1 MRREKSKPPSR
12 ARSTPSSRNNRAVDP
27 GSRGRPLR
35 GRGAVSNPAGRFEA
49 LREEAFDDGWDARD
63 PPPQRVPTEV
73 IIDRTKSIIARN
85 DSPDIPFD
93 RSINPYRGC
102 EHGCIY
108 CFARPS
114 HAYLGY
120 SPGLDFE
127 TKIVAKPEAADLL
140 RRELRRS
147 GYQVGPLALG
157 SNTDPY
163 QPVEREHQITRQV
176 LEVLREARHPTGIVT
191 KSALILRDLDVIV
204 PMAKEGLAQVM
215 VSVTTLRR
223 DLARAMEP
231 RAAAPARRLATI
243 AALHEAGVPVG
254 VLASPMIPALNDS
267 ELEAILEAAA
277 GAGAR
282 SAGFILVRLP
292 HELKELFSEW
302 LETHVPARAAH
313 VESLIRDT
321 RGGQLYEA
329 RFGER
334 MRGQGPYAELLANRF
349 RVASRRYGLDR
360 KHPPFRL
367 DLFRP
372 PRAPGAPRSL
382 FDKVAPSR
390 EGSP

>member
-1 MRREKSKPPSR
+1 MSDAKRSGSGGRHRRANAARPRVR
-12 ARSTPSSRNNRAVDP
+12 A
-27 GSRGRPLR
+27 GK
-35 GRGAVSNPAGRFEA
+35 GRGAVANPAGGFEA

-63 PPPQRVPTEV
+63 PPPERVPTEV

-114 HAYLGY
+114 HAYLGF

-127 TKIVAKPEAADLL
+127 TKIVAKPEAAGLL
-140 RRELRRS
+140 RRELRKR
-147 GYQVGPLALG
+147 GYEVGPLALG

-163 QPVEREHQITRQV
+163 QPVERDLRITRQL
-176 LEVLREARHPTGIVT
+176 LEVLSEARHPTGIVT
-191 KSALILRDLDVIV
+191 KSALILRDLDIIV

-243 AALHEAGVPVG
+243 VALREAGVPVG
-254 VLASPMIPALNDS
+254 VLASPMIPGLNDS

-277 GAGAR
+277 DAGAG

-302 LETHVPARAAH
+302 LETHVPTRAAH

-321 RGGQLYEA
+321 RGGRLYEA

-382 FDKVAPSR
+382 FDKVAPSK

>member
-1 MRREKSKPPSR
+1 M
-12 ARSTPSSRNNRAVDP
+12 DP
-27 GSRGRPLR
+27 GDRGKSLR
-35 GRGAVSNPAGRFEA
+35 GRGALSNPAGRFERF
-49 LREEAFDDGWDARD
+49 REEAFDDGWDSRD
-63 PPPQRVPTEV
+63 PPPERVPTEV
-73 IIDRTKSIIARN
+73 IIDRTKTIIARN

-114 HAYLGY
+114 HEYLGF
-120 SPGLDFE
+120 SSGLDFE
-127 TKIVAKPEAADLL
+127 TKIVAKPEAANLL
-140 RRELRRS
+140 RRELRKP
-147 GYQVGPLALG
+147 GYRVGPLALG

-163 QPVEREHQITRQV
+163 QPVERDLRITRQI

-191 KSALILRDLDVIV
+191 KSALILRDLDIIV
-204 PMAKEGLAQVM
+204 PMAAEGLARVM

-231 RAAAPARRLATI
+231 RAAAPARRLGTI
-243 AALHEAGVPVG
+243 AALREAGIPVG

-277 GAGAR
+277 EAGAS

-292 HELKELFSEW
+292 HSLKELFSEW
-302 LETHVPARAAH
+302 LETHVPTRAAH
-313 VESLIRDT
+313 VESLIRET
-321 RGGQLYEA
+321 RGGNLYEA
-329 RFGER
+329 KFGER

-349 RVASRRYGLDR
+349 RVASRRLGYDR
-360 KHPPFRL
+360 QHPPFRM

-382 FDKVAPSR
+382 FDKLPESK
-390 EGSP
+390 EMSS

>member
-1 MRREKSKPPSR
+1 MSDAKRSGSGGMHRRSNA
-12 ARSTPSSRNNRAVDP
+12 ARPRLQAAQ
-27 GSRGRPLR
+27 

-63 PPPQRVPTEV
+63 PPPERVPTEV

-114 HAYLGY
+114 HAYLGF

-127 TKIVAKPEAADLL
+127 TKIVAKPEAAGLL
-140 RRELRRS
+140 RRELRKR
-147 GYQVGPLALG
+147 GYEVGPLALG

-163 QPVEREHQITRQV
+163 QPVERDLRITRQL
-176 LEVLREARHPTGIVT
+176 LEVLSEARHPTGIVT
-191 KSALILRDLDVIV
+191 KSALILRDLDIIV

-243 AALHEAGVPVG
+243 VALREAGVPVG
-254 VLASPMIPALNDS
+254 VLASPMIPGLNDS

-277 GAGAR
+277 DAGAG

-302 LETHVPARAAH
+302 LETHVPTRAAH

-321 RGGQLYEA
+321 RGGRLYEA

-382 FDKVAPSR
+382 FDKVAPSK